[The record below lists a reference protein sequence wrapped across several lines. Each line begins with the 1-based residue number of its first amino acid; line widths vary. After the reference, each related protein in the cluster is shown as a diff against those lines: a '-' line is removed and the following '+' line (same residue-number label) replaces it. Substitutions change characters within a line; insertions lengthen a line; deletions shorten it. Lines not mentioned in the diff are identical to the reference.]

1 MSALPGPSMPTPTP
15 TAAEHAPPATGTAAY
30 RWLIGQ
36 PGARAMMA
44 AGLAARLPVAMIGIG
59 AMLLVAA
66 RTGSYRLAGLTTAA
80 IALAGAAAGPAIA
93 RRIDRSGPR
102 AVLPVLA
109 AAHLVAGTAFLIAAL
124 AGLPAPALL
133 GCAVATGATLPQV
146 GPVARQRWAAWLG
159 GDPRLDTA
167 YALESAI
174 DELTFVT
181 GPGAASA
188 LAGLSAYAGTATA
201 VLLAAVG
208 TLAFAA
214 LPALDSPVPA
224 SPVPAAVAG
233 PSVVPAGSDG
243 SVLRTSGIVPLLV
256 AAAALGMFF
265 GATDVALVA
274 YGRAHGWGGAAG
286 LLPSTLT
293 AANLAA
299 GLCYGAI
306 RWRVSLVRRFAVAA
320 GLFGLV
326 AVTAPVAAAVGG
338 IGAVVVAVVG
348 TGLPL
353 TPLIVSSTAIVGE
366 RVPAHRRTE
375 GFGWTVIANSVG
387 VSAGAP
393 LAGVLVDHSG
403 ATSALVVL
411 PIGGLAVA
419 STALIAAWRLTPRRL
434 RSRRAAARARSDG
447 AVTGRVAVR

>member
-1 MSALPGPSMPTPTP
+1 MSALPGPSTTTPTP

-44 AGLAARLPVAMIGIG
+44 AGLAARLPIAMIGIG

-109 AAHLVAGTAFLIAAL
+109 VAHLVAGTTFLIAAL

-146 GPVARQRWAAWLG
+146 GPVARQRWAARLA

-188 LAGLSAYAGTATA
+188 LASLSAYAGTATA

-214 LPALDSPVPA
+214 LPALA
-224 SPVPAAVAG
+224 SSVPAAAAG
-233 PSVVPAGSDG
+233 PSVAPARSQR

-256 AAAALGMFF
+256 SAVALGMFF

-306 RWRVSLVRRFAVAA
+306 RWRAGLVRRFAVAA
-320 GLFGLV
+320 GLFGLA
-326 AVTAPVAAAVGG
+326 AVTAPMAAAVGG
-338 IGAVVVAVVG
+338 IGAVVVAVVV

-387 VSAGAP
+387 VAAGAP
-393 LAGVLVDHSG
+393 LAGVLVDRSG
-403 ATSALVVL
+403 ATSALVMFPVC
-411 PIGGLAVA
+411 GLAVA
-419 STALIAAWRLTPRRL
+419 ATALIAAWRLTPRRL
-434 RSRRAAARARSDG
+434 RSRRAAAGRPARSDG
-447 AVTGRVAVR
+447 AVTGRVLVR